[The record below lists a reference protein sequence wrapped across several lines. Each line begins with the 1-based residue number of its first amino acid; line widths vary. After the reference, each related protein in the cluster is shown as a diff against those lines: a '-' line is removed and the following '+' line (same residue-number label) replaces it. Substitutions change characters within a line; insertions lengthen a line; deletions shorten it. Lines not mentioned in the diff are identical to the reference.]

1 MPYIHNIFSK
11 ITMPGIPI
19 TLICILF
26 FTAIF
31 TFYLS
36 KVNIKSKLATKA
48 FWEKESQANSTRKA
62 DISNLDYIKIPLD
75 NFPILD
81 TADEKLANIQNS
93 IKDLSEKP
101 ILNLTGVSNTD
112 LKLKYGV
119 ANMNYLSVCDNN
131 YTLLVRNLYA
141 WGNYLYELDMK
152 KEAITVL
159 EFGIQCKTDISK
171 NYILLANLYKDM
183 LEDDKIND
191 LLLVAMSL
199 QSLTKDTIIKTLKEI
214 L

>member
-1 MPYIHNIFSK
+1 
-11 ITMPGIPI
+11 MPGIPI
-19 TLICILF
+19 TLISILLL
-26 FTAIF
+26 TVIF

-36 KVNIKSKLATKA
+36 KANQKSKLALKA

-62 DISNLDYIKIPLD
+62 DISNLEYIKIPL
-75 NFPILD
+75 NNLPILD
-81 TADEKLANIQNS
+81 TADEKLTSIQNS

-131 YTLLVRNLYA
+131 YTLLVRNLYS
-141 WGNYLYELDMK
+141 WGDYLYELDMK

-171 NYILLANLYKDM
+171 NYILLAHLYKDM

-199 QSLTKDTIIKTLKEI
+199 QSLTKDTIIKALKEI
-214 L
+214 M